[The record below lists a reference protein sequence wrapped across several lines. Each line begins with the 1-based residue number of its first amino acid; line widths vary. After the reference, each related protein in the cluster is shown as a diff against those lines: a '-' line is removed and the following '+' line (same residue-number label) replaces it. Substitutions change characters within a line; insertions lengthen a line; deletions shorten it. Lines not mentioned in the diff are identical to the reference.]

1 MTDQTRQRQLQPK
14 DDDEQSLA
22 QIREI
27 LLKDDRRHTAQLV
40 ESIEARLD
48 EQDNALRKLLDQRI
62 NDALEDLRGEIDQT
76 VQRQQTALDGLDNAL
91 RQTLGEQAAALG
103 RLADD
108 KVDRTQL
115 AALLETMAKQL
126 RDSTA

>member
-1 MTDQTRQRQLQPK
+1 MTDQIRHRQPQPNE
-14 DDDEQSLA
+14 DDEQSLA

-40 ESIEARLD
+40 ASIEARLD
-48 EQDNALRKLLDQRI
+48 EQDNALRQLLDQRI
-62 NDALEDLRGEIDQT
+62 NDALDDLRGEIDRT
-76 VQRQQTALDGLDNAL
+76 VQRQQSALDGLDNAL
-91 RQTLGEQAAALG
+91 RRTLGEQAAALG

-115 AALLETMAKQL
+115 AGLLEAMARQL

>member
-1 MTDQTRQRQLQPK
+1 MTDQTRHRQLQP

-40 ESIEARLD
+40 ASIEARLA
-48 EQDNALRKLLDQRI
+48 EQDDALRQLLDQRI
-62 NDALEDLRGEIDQT
+62 TDALEDLRGEIDHRAQH
-76 VQRQQTALDGLDNAL
+76 QQTALQGLDDAL
-91 RQTLGEQAAALG
+91 RQALAEQAAALG

-108 KVDRTQL
+108 KVDRMQL
-115 AALLETMAKQL
+115 AALLEAMAKQL